1 MTSSNA
7 PEIRPARPS
16 DAAAVG
22 AFLHAHMNA
31 KIPPEAFAR
40 ILDYTWDGAPAH
52 RGWLAE
58 IDGALVGYHGSVGSA
73 RWIDG
78 RARPCGSFSSLY
90 VHKSARGHDLGGR
103 MMRALVAEPDVTY
116 TVFNPSR
123 RVQAL
128 LESCGFSDLETHRRV
143 FTAGPAGQVQVTK
156 GSAAAPYIDAAILRD
171 HAALPVTAAVLSDA
185 DGAVA
190 CLLGAPARGA
200 DGAAVELL
208 YCSDPAALARMIE
221 AASPALLGP
230 EPGLRLHV
238 DERYFDGNEP
248 GGRREA
254 LAYRRMIRPA
264 RDPLPSWRVDHLYSE
279 TLLLGLKL
287 G

>member
-1 MTSSNA
+1 
-7 PEIRPARPS
+7 
-16 DAAAVG
+16 
-22 AFLHAHMNA
+22 MNA
-31 KIPPEAFAR
+31 KIPAEIFAR
-40 ILDYTWDGAPAH
+40 ILDYGWEGAPAH

-58 IDGALVGYHGSVGSA
+58 MDDKILGYQGSVGSS
-73 RWIDG
+73 RKIDG
-78 RARPCGSFSSLY
+78 VARPCGSFSSLY

-143 FTAGPAGQVQVTK
+143 FVAGPAGKVEVAH
-156 GSAAAPYIDAAILRD
+156 GAAVAPYIDAAILRD
-171 HAALPVTAAVLSDA
+171 HVGLPVSAALLSDA

-190 CLLGAPARGA
+190 CLLGAPARGTE
-200 DGAAVELL
+200 GAAIELL
-208 YCSDPAALARMIE
+208 YTSDPTNLARMIE
-221 AASPALLGP
+221 AAAPALLGS
-230 EPGLRLHV
+230 EPDLRLHV
-238 DERYFDGNEP
+238 DERYFAGNEP
-248 GGRREA
+248 GGQREP

-264 RDPLPSWRVDHLYSE
+264 RDPLPAWRVDHLYSE